1 MPIKE
6 MKTIN
11 VLNYN
16 ENIVVVSTKHDSYA
30 IEPATNSDNPTIL
43 PLTLEEILY
52 INGNSGAFKTGILRF
67 PEDIEQEIYE
77 DYLRIPHWK
86 DILTVK
92 QIESI
97 ILHPTVEGLTKLV
110 NIKDTGVF
118 DRVRGVFV
126 RLKNT
131 TNDDISMRVE
141 KLINARGD
149 ELRRGIRNTAI
160 TVKAKDAVSNIPNEE
175 VDALKEQ
182 NKALQEQMAN
192 MQKMMEQMMAMQSV
206 NAQTPNEE
214 KKVENKG
221 ETIKDTAIP
230 KKVGRPTKKN

>member
-1 MPIKE
+1 MSIKE

-92 QIESI
+92 QIENI

-182 NKALQEQMAN
+182 NKALQEQMAS
-192 MQKMMEQMMAMQSV
+192 MQKMMEQMMAMQSS
-206 NAQTPNEE
+206 NAQTSNEE
-214 KKVENKG
+214 KEDENKG
-221 ETIKDTAIP
+221 ETIKDTVIP
-230 KKVGRPTKKN
+230 KKAGRPAKKN

>member
-1 MPIKE
+1 MSIKE

-92 QIESI
+92 QIENI

-149 ELRRGIRNTAI
+149 ELRRGIRNTTI

-175 VDALKEQ
+175 VDALKKQ
-182 NKALQEQMAN
+182 NKALQEQMEN
-192 MQKMMEQMMAMQSV
+192 MQKMMEQMMAMQT
-206 NAQTPNEE
+206 NTTPSDEKENTNKEEE
-214 KKVENKG
+214 KVAKKPG
-221 ETIKDTAIP
+221 RP
-230 KKVGRPTKKN
+230 KKTQ

>member
-1 MPIKE
+1 M
-6 MKTIN
+6 
-11 VLNYN
+11 
-16 ENIVVVSTKHDSYA
+16 
-30 IEPATNSDNPTIL
+30 
-43 PLTLEEILY
+43 
-52 INGNSGAFKTGILRF
+52 
-67 PEDIEQEIYE
+67 
-77 DYLRIPHWK
+77 
-86 DILTVK
+86 TVK
-92 QIESI
+92 QIENI

-182 NKALQEQMAN
+182 NKALQEQMAS

-214 KKVENKG
+214 KKDA
-221 ETIKDTAIP
+221 ETEETLVKKAGRP
-230 KKVGRPTKKN
+230 KKQ

>member
-1 MPIKE
+1 MSIKE

-30 IEPATNSDNPTIL
+30 IEPANNSDNPTIL

-92 QIESI
+92 QIENI

-206 NAQTPNEE
+206 NTQTPNEE
-214 KKVENKG
+214 KKVV
-221 ETIKDTAIP
+221 ETEETPVFKKAGKP
-230 KKVGRPTKKN
+230 KKA